1 METTLNIHV
10 DILDKISTAADKRGI
25 SCSAM
30 IVILLQKV
38 MRARYNMVPIG
49 RLVQYQDRRSKE
61 EWHRF
66 HIVWRWD
73 DYEYFLDLRKLLK
86 MSVSKILADAVEK
99 FLKKL
104 RKKDFTDKYRIRNYL
119 LIGRSIN
126 NVRYWKLFWGLPWN
140 WKRLLKK

>member
-10 DILDKISTAADKRGI
+10 DILDKISKAADKRGI
-25 SCSAM
+25 SCSSM

-38 MRARYNMVPIG
+38 MRVRGCNMSMG
-49 RLVQYQDRRSKE
+49 RLVQYQDRRSRE

-66 HIVWRWD
+66 HVVWRWD
-73 DYEYFLDLRKLLK
+73 EYEYFLDLRKLLK

-104 RKKDFTDKYRIRNYL
+104 RKKDFADKYRIRNYL
-119 LIGRSIN
+119 IIGKCIN
-126 NVRYWKLFWGLPWN
+126 NVKYWKLFWGLPWN
-140 WKRLLKK
+140 LHRLLKK